1 MHSSSP
7 NSSRVSGTKP
17 QAVHVQSFDDNARD
31 LIRSVESMMDGLSN
45 SNYFRSSTGETWE
58 PSVNVYELAQQ
69 IVVCVELAGVNPGEL
84 DVQVEGDVLHIRGQ
98 RSKPV
103 IPDVD
108 EAVCVHQMEIDSGRF
123 HRKLRMPGSLNLAGS
138 KATYRNGMVWI
149 VLPKS

>member
-1 MHSSSP
+1 
-7 NSSRVSGTKP
+7 
-17 QAVHVQSFDDNARD
+17 
-31 LIRSVESMMDGLSN
+31 MMDGMSN
-45 SNYFRSSTGETWE
+45 SNYFRSSSGETWE

-103 IPDVD
+103 IPDVH
-108 EAVCVHQMEIDSGRF
+108 EQVCVHQMEIDSGRF
-123 HRKLRMPGSLNLAGS
+123 HRKLHMPGNLDPSGS

-149 VLPKS
+149 MLPKS